1 MRNALTTLL
10 QIDLPIFQAP
20 MAGISTP
27 AMAAAVSNAGG
38 LGFLAFGA
46 STPAQARQMLADTR
60 ALTTRPFG
68 VNLFCHAPAQADAAR
83 EAAWMAHLAPYFA
96 EFGADGGSGLKEIYT
111 SFLADQAMFELLLEE
126 RPAVISFHFGLPPQA
141 VIDAF
146 KGRGIVLL
154 GGATDVSEARQIA
167 SAGLDGII
175 AQGYEAGGHRG
186 VFDPANGDPARA
198 DPAGADPAG
207 ADPAIGTFALVQLI
221 ARATP
226 LPVIATGGIMDG
238 RGIAAA
244 LLLGASAA
252 QLGTAFLLTPE
263 SNAGAG
269 YRALL
274 KSERALRTRTTS
286 AISGRAARSI
296 VNRYVEQ
303 VDGAGAPAAPDYPV
317 AYDAGK
323 RLHAAALAAGS
334 FEFGATWAGQAAYLV
349 REMGTAELM
358 ATLAGELQQ
367 TGI

>member
-1 MRNALTTLL
+1 
-10 QIDLPIFQAP
+10 
-20 MAGISTP
+20 
-27 AMAAAVSNAGG
+27 
-38 LGFLAFGA
+38 
-46 STPAQARQMLADTR
+46 ML
-60 ALTTRPFG
+60 
-68 VNLFCHAPAQADAAR
+68 
-83 EAAWMAHLAPYFA
+83 
-96 EFGADGGSGLKEIYT
+96 
-111 SFLADQAMFELLLEE
+111 ELLLEE

-154 GGATDVSEARQIA
+154 GGATDVNEARQIA
-167 SAGLDGII
+167 AAGLDGII

-186 VFDPANGDPARA
+186 VFDPANGDPA
-198 DPAGADPAG
+198 GADPAR

-226 LPVIATGGIMDG
+226 LPVIAAGGIMDG

-323 RLHAAALAAGS
+323 RLHAAALATGS

-367 TGI
+367 TGV